1 MAVYEEV
8 SKETQQLFDDVLNS
22 TTINDQMVD
31 FKVLH
36 SDSLKDVIYEVKKQ
50 TDLQIF
56 LSEGINIVVI
66 INETLFDQLEDDQ
79 KVIIIEEALNGILV
93 NNENGKITIEK
104 YDFNTYTGILQK
116 HGIETMVR
124 LKETIKSLVDEKKA
138 KEAETKALAK
148 PKSGFPKK
156 VKY

>member
-8 SKETQQLFDDVLNS
+8 SKETQQLFDDVLDT
-22 TTINDQMVD
+22 TTINDQVVD

-66 INETLFDQLEDDQ
+66 INETLFDQLEEQ
-79 KVIIIEEALNGILV
+79 QRIIVIEEALNGILV
-93 NNENGKITIEK
+93 NQDNDKISIEK

-116 HGIETMVR
+116 HGIETMVK
-124 LKETIKSLVDEKKA
+124 LKETIKSLVDAKKA
-138 KEAETKALAK
+138 SESEAKAQAK
-148 PKSGFPKK
+148 PKSKFPKK
-156 VKY
+156 NY

>member
-8 SKETQQLFDDVLNS
+8 SKETQQLFNDVLDATSIPTQLANF
-22 TTINDQMVD
+22 T
-31 FKVLH
+31 VLH

-56 LSEGINIVVI
+56 LSKGIDIVVI

-93 NNENGKITIEK
+93 NNKSGKITIEK
-104 YDFNTYTGILQK
+104 YDFNTYTGILQ
-116 HGIETMVR
+116 
-124 LKETIKSLVDEKKA
+124 
-138 KEAETKALAK
+138 
-148 PKSGFPKK
+148 
-156 VKY
+156 